1 MVTYP
6 LNVEFVRAVGL
17 GSYALVAVGIS
28 GVLL

>member
-17 GSYALVAVGIS
+17 GYVVVVDMAGFSEG
-28 GVLL
+28 